1 MTSSKSCVILEQWIC
16 QPPEWKGCV
25 QRTKVSQQLAH
36 ESGVPAWKGSGW
48 LKNSAPF
55 KQNGKPTS
63 LLCFAFPT
71 NALHTKKK
79 KNQSLPHLKM
89 KEKILAG
96 RKWLHYFC
104 PYIYI
109 FIIGGLPLCF
119 LYKSWYLVGWNREA
133 NCKRIQENFLHNT
146 HLLPVLH
153 CSDHNSC
160 FAPGLISLWAKQTIS
175 PLCVRGTSGV
185 GASCLRNISIG
196 VPPLLSPIPVFLR
209 DYSLEL

>member
-1 MTSSKSCVILEQWIC
+1 MDLSASWVKGVCAKDKGFSAAGSWIWSSCLEGIRMIKKLSTFQAK
-16 QPPEWKGCV
+16 WK
-25 QRTKVSQQLAH
+25 THFFA
-36 ESGVPAWKGSGW
+36 
-48 LKNSAPF
+48 
-55 KQNGKPTS
+55 
-63 LLCFAFPT
+63 LLCFSHKCST
-71 NALHTKKK
+71 YKK
-79 KNQSLPHLKM
+79 KNKKKIQSLPRLKM
-89 KEKILAG
+89 KEKLLAG

-104 PYIYI
+104 PYICIYI